1 MSHTSPSST
10 GRSSR
15 CAVSTQGISKR
26 IPSPPNIK
34 KASRKG
40 RFHVVPPYFTQ
51 LCCASTTLTPCFT
64 NTPTSLSEYLL
75 QDYLPAASAL
85 SSTSR
90 KLSLPENLW
99 YSFFSNAFYFS
110 IINKKSSGFQPLF
123 SFVAAEAFNTAHRHL
138 LLIIDQGAVSFL

>member
-1 MSHTSPSST
+1 M
-10 GRSSR
+10 
-15 CAVSTQGISKR
+15 
-26 IPSPPNIK
+26 
-34 KASRKG
+34 
-40 RFHVVPPYFTQ
+40 VPPYFTQ
-51 LCCASTTLTPCFT
+51 LCCALTTLTPCFT

-110 IINKKSSGFQPLF
+110 IINKSLAVFNLFF
-123 SFVAAEAFNTAHRHL
+123 SFAGSFNTAHRHL
-138 LLIIDQGAVSFL
+138 LLIIGSRSCFLPVKALDRHVVTGSVKEHPVYDKTRNLRQHSCRVFPRAKWG